1 MSLRIRRG
9 TNDQRALVRFDI
21 GEPVW
26 TSDTKQLYIG
36 DGTTIGGVNILANSV
51 GPGIVW
57 NNTTQKIEVG
67 NFAITTDDVQESETP
82 ENVWFTNARALSAIS
97 GALVE
102 GQSQGNVTFT
112 YEEETPGN
120 AASLYANVTLDGV
133 GIQAVEDDTSPALG
147 GNLSLNG
154 KTINGTGTI
163 NFTGT
168 ATATT
173 FAGAF
178 TGALTGNVKN
188 SVGGTIIDHTT
199 KALSIDSIAMG
210 GSSGLVTGN
219 RIAFGTTDAV
229 FFTQGYSAISPWI
242 TFAQYQSANANTSNI
257 LFTRARGTLVA
268 PTSVV
273 SGDVIVTLAASA
285 RAGNAFSNGGSIVCV
300 TSGTVSNGAVATSW
314 AIVAA
319 DSAGGTNQTLTVSA
333 SGVESNKY
341 IKFGQYNTTQRD
353 ALSTASPTNFGMV
366 IYNTTVDKFQGWQN
380 TGGALAEW
388 VDLS

>member
-67 NFAITTDDVQESETP
+67 NFDITTDDVQESETP
-82 ENVWFTNARALSAIS
+82 QNVWFTNARALSAIS

-133 GIQAVEDDTSPALG
+133 GIQAVEDDTSPSLG

-154 KTINGTGTI
+154 NTINGTGTI

-168 ATATT
+168 ATATS
-173 FAGAF
+173 FVGAF
-178 TGALTGNVKN
+178 TGTLTGNVNN
-188 SVGGTIIDHTT
+188 SVGGTIINHST
-199 KALSIDSIAMG
+199 KALTIDSIAMG
-210 GSSGLVTGN
+210 GTSGLVTGN
-219 RIAFGTTDAV
+219 RIAIATTDAI
-229 FFTQGYSAISPWI
+229 FLTQSYSAVNPWI
-242 TFAQYQSANANTSNI
+242 TYAQYQSTNANTSTI
-257 LFTRARGTLVA
+257 MFTRARGTLAA
-268 PTSVV
+268 PSTVL

-285 RAGNAFSNGGSIVCV
+285 RAGTTFANSGSISCV
-300 TSGTVSNGAVATSW
+300 TQGTVSNGAVATSW
-314 AIVAA
+314 AILAA
-319 DSAGGTNQTLTVSA
+319 DSTGGTNQTLTISA
-333 SGVESNKY
+333 EGVESNKY

-366 IYNTTVDKFQGWQN
+366 IYNTTANKFQGWQN
-380 TGGALAEW
+380 SGGALAEW